1 MIYLTI
7 SLVLFILY
15 VALLYFLSLP
25 TDPKNDKLLSLP
37 LDPKDNEPLTLPL
50 DPKYDKLLSP
60 FEKFMSM
67 AKDEPFFTKGEQT
80 EENQQLATILDRR
93 EFTPEQANFVR
104 IVMDIGMSPYNSKSA
119 MQNFVSY
126 VLNSQQ
132 SWRMWWFTI
141 SEFPLKGMQ
150 TPLPNKLQWLSM
162 TTHEQEHFFY
172 GEPKGLTSL
181 LNNPKY
187 MMTNFCFYTIL
198 DNQLP
203 LGRMTHSPTSYFNS
217 LLLGHN
223 FSNDCLRIGK
233 VMSPNQ
239 KVEFAPDKQLSE
251 YMLYLDAS
259 DQNSRDFYSWYLL
272 HKGSIMD
279 RSYNKEIPPEPKWIH
294 DIVQTYL
301 NYKMEEWDP

>member
-15 VALLYFLSLP
+15 VTLLYFFSLP
-25 TDPKNDKLLSLP
+25 NTDPKNAQTSND
-37 LDPKDNEPLTLPL
+37 EPLTLPL
-50 DPKYDKLLSP
+50 DQKNDELLSP
-60 FEKFMSM
+60 FEKFMSI

-80 EENQQLATILDRR
+80 EENQRLATILDRR
-93 EFTPEQANFVR
+93 EFTPEQADFVR
-104 IVMDIGMSPYNSKSA
+104 SVMNTGMSNYTSKNA

-126 VLNSQQ
+126 VIHTQQ

-141 SEFPLKGMQ
+141 SEFPYKGMQ

-162 TTHEQEHFFY
+162 TAHEQEHFFY

-198 DNQLP
+198 EKQLP
-203 LGRMTHSPTSYFNS
+203 LTSICNSPTSYFNR
-217 LLLGHN
+217 LLLKHEY
-223 FSNDCLRIGK
+223 SEDCLRIGK

-259 DQNSRDFYSWYLL
+259 DQNSKDFYTWYLL
-272 HKGSIMD
+272 HKESIMN
-279 RSYNKEIPPEPKWIH
+279 RSYNKGIPERPKWIH

-301 NYKMEEWDP
+301 DYKIEEWNP